1 MRVWGTT
8 NNMWRTLAGLSIAA
22 SLALTLTSCNK
33 PGGNPAV
40 VQVKAQGPVIT
51 LQDLPADYTY
61 PPVPQK
67 KETPFVD
74 LFVDSQ
80 PHPELVKK
88 YFSNGKFEPEQGCYL
103 GAYVVWDDQA
113 TGIKDKNGVL
123 QSKEKSFGQL
133 VNKKLASSFTYM
145 GYGRKEF
152 PLEWAQ
158 GLAAEGIIPH
168 IAVEPN
174 DGLDPVKDD
183 EYLEKFAKDCAS
195 LNYPILMRFA
205 SEMNGDWVAYG
216 GNPKKYIEK
225 WRMVHDVFAKNAPN
239 VAFFWCPFVW
249 PQEKIES
256 FYPGDEYV
264 DYVGLNVYDIYYHN
278 NKRSA
283 PAFNENPTDL
293 FNFIYI
299 TYASRKPIIIGEF
312 GAARMDSLDKVERND
327 FAASK
332 MSQMITALPR
342 YYPRVKMF
350 NFFDCDNMKHAPEG
364 RMLSNYSIT
373 DDKTILG
380 IVQKNISRSYYLA
393 DLVDAKNPS
402 KEVIPIIAKVK
413 DGATWKGLAR
423 VSAWVK
429 VADFKPTVVYTLD
442 GVEVFKST
450 TQGDYRFDLDTA
462 KYPVGPHTIK
472 VEVFDQ
478 KNKSLKSSEVKVE
491 FAREVI

>member
-1 MRVWGTT
+1 MTQFWGKT
-8 NNMWRTLAGLSIAA
+8 NKAWRTALLSTFILLMVL
-22 SLALTLTSCNK
+22 SLASCKVPGVNTPDQKK
-33 PGGNPAV
+33 PPKPAPP
-40 VQVKAQGPVIT
+40 AFT
-51 LQDLPADYTY
+51 LQELPADYDY
-61 PPVPQK
+61 PAVPQK
-67 KETPFVD
+67 KELPFVD

-80 PHPELVKK
+80 PRPELVKK
-88 YFSNGKFEPEQGCYL
+88 YFSAGKFEPEQGCYL

-113 TGIKDKNGVL
+113 TGIKDSKGVV
-123 QSKEKSFGQL
+123 QSREKSFGQL

-145 GYGRKEF
+145 GYGKKDF

-158 GLAAEGIIPH
+158 GLVAEGIIPH

-174 DGLDPVKDD
+174 EGLDPVKDD
-183 EYLEKFAKDCAS
+183 AYLEKFSKDCAS

-278 NKRSA
+278 NKKTA
-283 PAFNENPTDL
+283 PAFHENPTDL

-299 TYASRKPIIIGEF
+299 TYAARKPIIIGEF
-312 GAARMDSLDKVERND
+312 GAAKMDSLDKVPRID

-373 DDKTILG
+373 DDNTILG
-380 IVQKNISRSYYLA
+380 IVQKNISRNYYLA
-393 DLVDAKNPS
+393 DLVDAKNPP

-413 DGATWKGLAR
+413 DGATWKGIAR

-462 KYPVGPHTIK
+462 KYAPGPHTIK

-478 KNKSLKSSEVKVE
+478 KNKSLKSSEAKVV
-491 FAREVI
+491 FAK